1 MQIILEK
8 VINEKDAKIVLADG
22 NITVQVIRRY

>member
-8 VINEKDAKIVLADG
+8 VINEKDAKLVLADD